1 MNSSNDSW
9 LGIKGV
15 PWAVAVF
22 LNFVLIA
29 LIIYGIVAFFNN
41 AKSYH
46 EYTITYSF
54 QDQASGTDFKV
65 SGDYCI
71 SAHESYNS
79 IKIIERF
86 LLEEEVPTGSLA
98 PKAKI
103 SLKPGCSGSSRSN
116 NYRKYKETSK

>member
-29 LIIYGIVAFFNN
+29 LIIYGIVAFLNN
-41 AKSYH
+41 VNSYH

-54 QDQASGTDFKV
+54 QDQASGADFKV

-79 IKIIERF
+79 AKIIERF
-86 LLEEEVPTGSLA
+86 VLEEEVPTGSLA
-98 PKAKI
+98 SKAEI
-103 SLKPGCSGSSRSN
+103 SLKPGCSSLSRSN
-116 NYRKYKETSK
+116 TYKKYKKNQ